1 MSESKSAS
9 DPLTHRAWP
18 FIFEGLEDIPTE
30 AFFDTNNLAREWQ
43 LELRLRSFSPGLGN
57 VEFID

>member
-1 MSESKSAS
+1 MRGSKSAS

-18 FIFEGLEDIPTE
+18 FTFEGLEDIPAE
-30 AFFDTNNLAREWQ
+30 AFFDTNNLAREWRP
-43 LELRLRSFSPGLGN
+43 ELRLRSFNPGLGN